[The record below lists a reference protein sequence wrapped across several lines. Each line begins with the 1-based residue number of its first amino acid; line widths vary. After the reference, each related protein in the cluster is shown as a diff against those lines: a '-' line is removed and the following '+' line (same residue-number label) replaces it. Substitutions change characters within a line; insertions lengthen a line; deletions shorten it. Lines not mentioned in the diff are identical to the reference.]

1 MSETQDNSEMDE
13 LERRR
18 KELELEQAKLE
29 NERLREQGR
38 AEFEQHQAHHVGGS
52 HNTGGLAMAS
62 FVLGIVSLPTMFLY
76 GFPGWVCGILALVF
90 AQIVSKDSGHTV
102 DAYRK
107 ARAGRIMGII
117 SIGATCLFWFV
128 VGIVGGAVLIIVF
141 SILGLLGYL
150 GFLAGGNRPIQYP

>member
-29 NERLREQGR
+29 NERLRERSHAERHQYQGGG
-38 AEFEQHQAHHVGGS
+38 HH
-52 HNTGGLAMAS
+52 TGGLAMAS
-62 FVLGIVSLPTMFLY
+62 FVLGIVSLPAIFL
-76 GFPGWVCGILALVF
+76 GGLGWICGILALVF
-90 AQIVSKDSGHTV
+90 GQIALKDPDYTV
-102 DAYRK
+102 DAHRK
-107 ARAGRIMGII
+107 ARAGKMMGII

-128 VGIVGGAVLIIVF
+128 VGIVGGAALIIVF

-150 GFLAGGNRPIQYP
+150 GFLAGGNRPVQYP